1 MDKENLIVSDQ
12 VSELLSEGS
21 EIFKMYMQCGHNA
34 MFSMFASEAFK
45 KGFACGWNSRG
56 QVKTAAGR

>member
-1 MDKENLIVSDQ
+1 MDKENVSVSDQ